1 MNEIN
6 RPIQWGIFGLG
17 RVVQN
22 GFTPAL
28 LASERALLVACAAY
42 KPEQAQAFADKF
54 KIARAHADFAAMLRN
69 PEVDAVYIATPNSL
83 HFEHASQALAAG
95 KHVLCEKPLAMTA
108 QEGQQLVAAAAAANR
123 LLAVCFQ
130 FRFEPVLA
138 RVRELV
144 LGGAIGE
151 LRALTL
157 HGASPVGQARSWRQN
172 AAEGGVLSD
181 LGVHLLDLARWITGK
196 ELTDISARTT
206 PPDMTRDPVQTITL
220 LGRLGPFA
228 HALVHVTREVPDGLN
243 ALSVE
248 GTAGTLLVPAW
259 RNATEYELIV
269 RNAEGLRSERI
280 APANLFRGQIDA
292 FSTALAGQPSGLAM
306 GEDGLRVIEMTVAI
320 SRASGGLHAAG
331 G

>member
-1 MNEIN
+1 MQTIH

-28 LASERALLVACAAY
+28 MASERAQLVACSAY
-42 KPEQAQAFADKF
+42 KPEQAVLFAEKF
-54 KIARAHADFAAMLRN
+54 KPARAHADFAAMLRD
-69 PEVDAVYIATPNSL
+69 PAVDAVYIATPNSL
-83 HFEHASQALAAG
+83 HFEHARQALAAG
-95 KHVLCEKPLAMTA
+95 KHVLCEKPMAMTA
-108 QEGQQLVAAAAAANR
+108 SEGQQLVAAAAVADR

-144 LGGAIGE
+144 RSGAIGD
-151 LRALTL
+151 LRAVTL
-157 HGASPVGQARSWRQN
+157 HGASPVGQARTWRQN

-181 LGVHLLDLARWITGK
+181 LGVHLLDLARWLTGH

-220 LGRLGPFA
+220 LGRLGPSA

-243 ALSVE
+243 ALSIE
-248 GTAGTLLVPAW
+248 GTAGTLVVPAW
-259 RNATEYELIV
+259 RNVPDYELTL
-269 RNAEGLRSERI
+269 RNADGVRSEHI
-280 APANLFRGQIDA
+280 QPANLFRGQIDA
-292 FSTALAGQPSGLAM
+292 ISDALAGQAASLAT

-320 SRASGGLHAAG
+320 ARASGGTHAG
-331 G
+331 VV